1 MKLLL
6 TEKKNYRIFNT
17 ENMFN
22 FSQINLNKR
31 HETILGWLMVSP
43 WLIGFICFSALPM
56 FASLI
61 ISFTE
66 WDMLSKPEWVGFE
79 NYKTLFFE
87 DPLALHSLNITILF
101 TIVSIPLN
109 IVFGLALA
117 MLLNTSIRGLAIF
130 RTIFYLPAILSGV
143 AVALMWRWIFSTE
156 FGLLN
161 ALLSMIGIEG
171 PAWLTDRIW
180 VLPSFVIM
188 RLWSVGGGMIIYL
201 AGLQSIPTN
210 LYEAANIDGANWW
223 HRTRFITL
231 PMLSP
236 TIFFQLIV
244 GFIFSMQ
251 IFTEAFIMTNG
262 GPADAS
268 LFYLLY
274 LYRQAFQYFDM
285 GYASALAWVLFVVI
299 LVLTIIL
306 FKTGKS
312 WVYYELDT
320 KKLK

>member
-1 MKLLL
+1 
-6 TEKKNYRIFNT
+6 
-17 ENMFN
+17 MFN

-274 LYRQAFQYFDM
+274 LYRTAFQYFDM

>member
-1 MKLLL
+1 M
-6 TEKKNYRIFNT
+6 I
-17 ENMFN
+17 N
-22 FSQINLNKR
+22 FSQRNLNKR

-171 PAWLTDRIW
+171 PAWLTDRIC

>member
-1 MKLLL
+1 M
-6 TEKKNYRIFNT
+6 I
-17 ENMFN
+17 N
-22 FSQINLNKR
+22 FSQRNLNKR

-130 RTIFYLPAILSGV
+130 RTIYYLPAILSGV

-285 GYASALAWVLFVVI
+285 GYASALAWVLFIVI

-320 KKLK
+320 KKIK

>member
-1 MKLLL
+1 
-6 TEKKNYRIFNT
+6 
-17 ENMFN
+17 
-22 FSQINLNKR
+22 
-31 HETILGWLMVSP
+31 MVSP

>member
-1 MKLLL
+1 MNKLFANNISK
-6 TEKKNYRIFNT
+6 EKR
-17 ENMFN
+17 
-22 FSQINLNKR
+22 
-31 HETILGWLMVSP
+31 ETILGWVMVSP
-43 WLIGFICFSALPM
+43 FLIGFVFLTAIPM
-56 FASLI
+56 IASFV
-61 ISFTE
+61 ISFSE
-66 WDMLSKPEWVGFE
+66 WDMLSNPEWIGFD
-79 NYKTLFFE
+79 NYKKLFFE
-87 DPLALHSLNITILF
+87 DELALHSLNITILF

-109 IVFGLALA
+109 ILFGLALA

-130 RTIFYLPAILSGV
+130 RTIYYLPAILSGV

-161 ALLSMIGIEG
+161 ALLDIIGIEG

-223 HRTRFITL
+223 HKTWFITL
-231 PMLSP
+231 PLLSP

-299 LVLTIIL
+299 LFLTIVM
-306 FKTGKS
+306 FKTS
-312 WVYYELDT
+312 RFWVYYEAET
-320 KKLK
+320 RKK

>member
-1 MKLLL
+1 
-6 TEKKNYRIFNT
+6 
-17 ENMFN
+17 MFN

-171 PAWLTDRIW
+171 PALLTDRIW

-274 LYRQAFQYFDM
+274 LYRTAFQYFDM

-320 KKLK
+320 KKIK

>member
-1 MKLLL
+1 
-6 TEKKNYRIFNT
+6 
-17 ENMFN
+17 MFN

-285 GYASALAWVLFVVI
+285 GYASALAWVLFIVI

-320 KKLK
+320 KKHK

>member
-1 MKLLL
+1 M
-6 TEKKNYRIFNT
+6 I
-17 ENMFN
+17 N
-22 FSQINLNKR
+22 FSQRNLNKR

-66 WDMLSKPEWVGFE
+66 WDMLSKPEWVGFD

-210 LYEAANIDGANWW
+210 LYEAAKIDGANWW
-223 HRTRFITL
+223 HQTRFITL

-274 LYRQAFQYFDM
+274 LYRTAFQYFDM

>member
-1 MKLLL
+1 M
-6 TEKKNYRIFNT
+6 I
-17 ENMFN
+17 N
-22 FSQINLNKR
+22 FSQRNLNKR
-31 HETILGWLMVSP
+31 NETILGWLMVSP

-56 FASLI
+56 LASLI

-130 RTIFYLPAILSGV
+130 RTIYYLPAILSGV

>member
-1 MKLLL
+1 M
-6 TEKKNYRIFNT
+6 I
-17 ENMFN
+17 N
-22 FSQINLNKR
+22 FSQRNLNKR

-210 LYEAANIDGANWW
+210 LYEAAKIDGANWW

-274 LYRQAFQYFDM
+274 LYRTAFQYFDM

>member
-1 MKLLL
+1 M
-6 TEKKNYRIFNT
+6 I
-17 ENMFN
+17 N
-22 FSQINLNKR
+22 FSQRNLNKR

-130 RTIFYLPAILSGV
+130 RTIYYLPAILSGV

-285 GYASALAWVLFVVI
+285 GYASALAWVLFIVI

>member
-1 MKLLL
+1 MNKLFANNISK
-6 TEKKNYRIFNT
+6 EKR
-17 ENMFN
+17 
-22 FSQINLNKR
+22 
-31 HETILGWLMVSP
+31 ETILGWVMVSP
-43 WLIGFICFSALPM
+43 FLIGFVFLTAIPM
-56 FASLI
+56 IASFV
-61 ISFTE
+61 ISFSE
-66 WDMLSKPEWVGFE
+66 WDMLSNPEWIGFD
-79 NYKTLFFE
+79 NYKKLLFE
-87 DPLALHSLNITILF
+87 DALALHSLNITILF

-109 IVFGLALA
+109 ILFGLALA

-130 RTIFYLPAILSGV
+130 RTIYYLPAILSGV

-161 ALLSMIGIEG
+161 ALLDIIGIEG

-210 LYEAANIDGANWW
+210 LYEAASIDGANWW
-223 HRTRFITL
+223 HKTRFITL
-231 PMLSP
+231 PLLSP

-268 LFYLLY
+268 LFFLLY

-299 LVLTIIL
+299 LFLTIVM
-306 FKTGKS
+306 FKTS
-312 WVYYELDT
+312 RFWVYYEAET
-320 KKLK
+320 RKT

>member
-1 MKLLL
+1 
-6 TEKKNYRIFNT
+6 
-17 ENMFN
+17 MFN

-130 RTIFYLPAILSGV
+130 RTIYYLPAILSGV

-274 LYRQAFQYFDM
+274 LYRTAFQYFDM

>member
-1 MKLLL
+1 M
-6 TEKKNYRIFNT
+6 I
-17 ENMFN
+17 N
-22 FSQINLNKR
+22 FSQRNLNKR

-274 LYRQAFQYFDM
+274 LYRTAFQYFDM

-320 KKLK
+320 KKFK

>member
-1 MKLLL
+1 M
-6 TEKKNYRIFNT
+6 I
-17 ENMFN
+17 N
-22 FSQINLNKR
+22 FSQRNLNKR

-210 LYEAANIDGANWW
+210 LYEAAKIDGANWW
-223 HRTRFITL
+223 HQTRFITL

-320 KKLK
+320 KKYINK

>member
-1 MKLLL
+1 
-6 TEKKNYRIFNT
+6 
-17 ENMFN
+17 MFN

-101 TIVSIPLN
+101 TLVSIPLN

-130 RTIFYLPAILSGV
+130 RTIYYLPAILSGV

>member
-1 MKLLL
+1 M
-6 TEKKNYRIFNT
+6 I
-17 ENMFN
+17 N
-22 FSQINLNKR
+22 FSQRNLNKR

-66 WDMLSKPEWVGFE
+66 WDMLSKPEWVGFD

>member
-1 MKLLL
+1 MNKLF
-6 TEKKNYRIFNT
+6 TKNISKEKR
-17 ENMFN
+17 
-22 FSQINLNKR
+22 
-31 HETILGWLMVSP
+31 ETILGWVMVSP
-43 WLIGFICFSALPM
+43 FLIGFVFLTAIPM
-56 FASLI
+56 IASFV
-61 ISFTE
+61 ISFSE
-66 WDMLSKPEWVGFE
+66 WDMLSNPEWIGFD
-79 NYKTLFFE
+79 NYKKLFFK
-87 DPLALHSLNITILF
+87 DKLALHSLNITILF

-109 IVFGLALA
+109 ILFGLALA

-130 RTIFYLPAILSGV
+130 RTIYYLPAILSGV

>member
-1 MKLLL
+1 M
-6 TEKKNYRIFNT
+6 I
-17 ENMFN
+17 N
-22 FSQINLNKR
+22 FSQRNLNKR

-274 LYRQAFQYFDM
+274 LYRTAFQYFDM

>member
-1 MKLLL
+1 MNKLSL
-6 TEKKNYRIFNT
+6 K
-17 ENMFN
+17 
-22 FSQINLNKR
+22 NLNKEKR
-31 HETILGWLMVSP
+31 ETILGWLMVSP
-43 WLIGFICFSALPM
+43 FLIGFVCFTAIPM
-56 FASLI
+56 IASLI

-66 WDMLSKPEWVGFE
+66 WDMLSNPEWIGFD

-117 MLLNTSIRGLAIF
+117 MLLNTSIRGLSIF

-143 AVALMWRWIFSTE
+143 AVALMWRWIFSSE

-161 ALLSMIGIEG
+161 TLLSIIGIEG

-285 GYASALAWVLFVVI
+285 GYASALAWVLFIVI
-299 LVLTIIL
+299 LLLTIII
-306 FKTGKS
+306 FKTGRF
-312 WVYYELDT
+312 WVYYEGET
-320 KKLK
+320 KRTNI

>member
-1 MKLLL
+1 M
-6 TEKKNYRIFNT
+6 I
-17 ENMFN
+17 N
-22 FSQINLNKR
+22 FSQRNLNKR

-130 RTIFYLPAILSGV
+130 RTIYYLPAILSGV

-274 LYRQAFQYFDM
+274 LYRTAFQYFDM

-312 WVYYELDT
+312 WVYYELD
-320 KKLK
+320 LSLIHI

>member
-1 MKLLL
+1 M
-6 TEKKNYRIFNT
+6 I
-17 ENMFN
+17 N
-22 FSQINLNKR
+22 FSQRNLNKR

-87 DPLALHSLNITILF
+87 DPLALQSLNITILF

-130 RTIFYLPAILSGV
+130 RTIYYLPAILSGV

-285 GYASALAWVLFVVI
+285 GYASALAWVLFIVI

-320 KKLK
+320 KKIK

>member
-1 MKLLL
+1 
-6 TEKKNYRIFNT
+6 
-17 ENMFN
+17 MFN

-320 KKLK
+320 KKIK

>member
-1 MKLLL
+1 M
-6 TEKKNYRIFNT
+6 I
-17 ENMFN
+17 N
-22 FSQINLNKR
+22 FSQRNLNKR

-130 RTIFYLPAILSGV
+130 RTIYYLPAILSGV

-320 KKLK
+320 KKIK

>member
-1 MKLLL
+1 M
-6 TEKKNYRIFNT
+6 I
-17 ENMFN
+17 N
-22 FSQINLNKR
+22 FSQRNLNKR

-130 RTIFYLPAILSGV
+130 RTIYYLPAILSGV

-201 AGLQSIPTN
+201 AGLQSIPSN

>member
-1 MKLLL
+1 MNKLF
-6 TEKKNYRIFNT
+6 TNNISKEKR
-17 ENMFN
+17 
-22 FSQINLNKR
+22 
-31 HETILGWLMVSP
+31 ETILGWVMVSP
-43 WLIGFICFSALPM
+43 FLIGFVFLTAIPM
-56 FASLI
+56 IASFV
-61 ISFTE
+61 ISFSE
-66 WDMLSKPEWVGFE
+66 WDMLSNPEWIGFD
-79 NYKTLFFE
+79 NYKKLFFE
-87 DPLALHSLNITILF
+87 DALALHSLNITILF

-109 IVFGLALA
+109 ILFGLALA

-130 RTIFYLPAILSGV
+130 RTIYYLPAILSGV
-143 AVALMWRWIFSTE
+143 AVALMWRWIFSTQ

-161 ALLSMIGIEG
+161 ALLDIIGIEG

-210 LYEAANIDGANWW
+210 LYEAADIDGANWW
-223 HRTRFITL
+223 HKTRFITL
-231 PMLSP
+231 PLLSP

-268 LFYLLY
+268 LFFLLY

-299 LVLTIIL
+299 LFLTIVM
-306 FKTGKS
+306 FKTS
-312 WVYYELDT
+312 RFWVYYEAET
-320 KKLK
+320 RKT

>member
-1 MKLLL
+1 
-6 TEKKNYRIFNT
+6 
-17 ENMFN
+17 MFN

-201 AGLQSIPTN
+201 AGLQSIPSN

-285 GYASALAWVLFVVI
+285 GYASALAWVLFIVI

-320 KKLK
+320 KKIK

>member
-1 MKLLL
+1 M
-6 TEKKNYRIFNT
+6 I
-17 ENMFN
+17 N
-22 FSQINLNKR
+22 FSQRNLNKR

-161 ALLSMIGIEG
+161 ALLDIIGIEG

>member
-1 MKLLL
+1 M
-6 TEKKNYRIFNT
+6 I
-17 ENMFN
+17 N
-22 FSQINLNKR
+22 FSQRNLNKR

-130 RTIFYLPAILSGV
+130 RTIYYLPAILSGV

-210 LYEAANIDGANWW
+210 LYEAAKIDGANWW
-223 HRTRFITL
+223 HQTRFITL

-274 LYRQAFQYFDM
+274 LYRTAFQYFDM